1 MTDSTSVGI
10 FVALLGGLLS
20 FLSPCVLPLV
30 PSYVSFITGMS
41 LDDVERSRRTALVH
55 SLLFVAGFSLIFLAL
70 GATAT
75 ALGQMLRGFEVWLA
89 RIGGAMIIVFGL
101 FLLGVIRIDA
111 LGREGRVHLSD
122 KPLGYLGTLFVG
134 VAFGA
139 GWTPCIGPVLAR
151 ILTFAANEAS
161 VQRGML
167 LLGAYSLGLAIPFV
181 LAAVALGR
189 FFVVFGWIRRHLGL
203 MNRIAGVMLIFVGVL
218 MITNRFTLLAS
229 WLAGM
234 TPAWLLERL

>member
-1 MTDSTSVGI
+1 
-10 FVALLGGLLS
+10 
-20 FLSPCVLPLV
+20 
-30 PSYVSFITGMS
+30 
-41 LDDVERSRRTALVH
+41 
-55 SLLFVAGFSLIFLAL
+55 VAGFSLIFLAL

-139 GWTPCIGPVLAR
+139 GWTPCIGPVLAS